1 MRNCWSELGLDEATA
16 DNVVIK
22 RAYARLLKQ
31 ARPDDDPEG
40 YQRLREAYDAALEQ
54 ARWMRHRQAMEA
66 EALAGDLAEGEGGA
80 QPVAHAAQAQDRAPA
95 EGGEP
100 SRRGESEYAAADVS
114 AEAGL
119 HASPGLPEALHFEV
133 LNPQAEAG
141 EDARPSA
148 ETEAGTDA
156 DTEEA
161 MPGWFPPEQLVESL
175 VAHWRKEGDEVLP
188 GAWPVL
194 VGYLDGLPYALR
206 GEASV
211 RFADLVL
218 EHADLP
224 QDFARALAA
233 YFGWL
238 TDFRSEAQLGLPR
251 AHALRDRLEQARS
264 LAEEDPV
271 FAQRLERLQ
280 RLRRLRSERGAWPAW
295 LFAFLHLPSLYMLM
309 PGLTAPVLGS
319 LGIGREEHA
328 GLLRMMEKLGFLR
341 LLPVAFLGA
350 YCLPSNWKQGSTTFA
365 ALGLVF
371 MAVLMLLAMMA
382 GTAFLRRAGWVLL
395 QAAAKVVDV
404 STKSGYRFTLFA
416 SLGGPVICGGVL
428 LLPDLMPS
436 LPEHLQG
443 ATYSLL
449 YSLLF
454 VGSVLAFRFVG
465 SAAPTVG
472 LCWGLAA
479 AAAIDVT
486 LQPEPMPAGWVLV
499 GTALWINLTLFLL
512 HRYPQQM
519 EKWALDP
526 WRVMRPSTPIGWLFV
541 VVAIK
546 FYVAVIALLLV
557 ALLPAA
563 AVTTGRNL
571 GTGFVVSALA
581 LAVALGQM
589 LGLTPMLYFL
599 CFIGTL
605 HVMCFAQ
612 RRADALAERLYSG
625 RWRMAAG

>member
-1 MRNCWSELGLDEATA
+1 MRNCWSELGLDEATT
-16 DNVVIK
+16 DNVIIK

-54 ARWMRHRQAMEA
+54 ARWMRHHQALLAA
-66 EALAGDLAEGEGGA
+66 EAAEEAQPGAAAGEANAARVATLAEGGGA
-80 QPVAHAAQAQDRAPA
+80 QRIAGEQAEAAPRAEGSPPPQEGPQPLSAATSDLPPQAGMPGGAPA
-95 EGGEP
+95 EADEP
-100 SRRGESEYAAADVS
+100 
-114 AEAGL
+114 
-119 HASPGLPEALHFEV
+119 
-133 LNPQAEAG
+133 
-141 EDARPSA
+141 
-148 ETEAGTDA
+148 
-156 DTEEA
+156 

-175 VAHWRKEGDEVLP
+175 LTHWRTEGDQALP

-194 VGYLDGLPYALR
+194 VGHLDELPYALR

-224 QDFARALAA
+224 HDFAHALAD

-238 TDFRSEAQLGLPR
+238 QDFRAEAQLGLPR
-251 AHALRDRLEQARS
+251 AHALRDHLEQARS
-264 LAEEDPV
+264 LAEADPV
-271 FAQRLERLQ
+271 FALRLERLQ
-280 RLRRLRSERGAWPAW
+280 RFRRLRSERGAWRAW
-295 LFAFLHLPSLYMLM
+295 LFAFLHLPSLYMLI
-309 PGLTAPVLGS
+309 PSLSAPVLGS

-328 GLLRMMEKLGFLR
+328 GLLRMVEKLGFLR

-416 SLGGPVICGGVL
+416 SLGGPVICGAVL
-428 LLPDLMPS
+428 LAPDLTPS
-436 LPEHLQG
+436 LPEPWRGG
-443 ATYSLL
+443 AYSLL

-454 VGSVLAFRFVG
+454 VGSVLALRFVG
-465 SAAPTVG
+465 SAASTVG

-479 AAAIDVT
+479 VAVVDVT
-486 LQPEPMPAGWVLV
+486 FQPEPMMQASWVLV
-499 GTALWINLTLFLL
+499 GAALWINLTLFLL
-512 HRYPQQM
+512 HRYPQQV
-519 EKWALDP
+519 ETWALAP

-546 FYVAVIALLLV
+546 FYVAVIALLVV
-557 ALLPAA
+557 ALLPAL
-563 AVTTGRNL
+563 AVATGRNL

-581 LAVALGQM
+581 LAVAFAERLGM
-589 LGLTPMLYFL
+589 TPMLYFL

-605 HVMCFAQ
+605 RVMCLAQ
-612 RRADALAERLYSG
+612 RWADALAERLYSR
-625 RWRMAAG
+625 RWRMAVA

>member
-1 MRNCWSELGLDEATA
+1 MRNCWSELGLDQATA

-54 ARWMRHRQAMEA
+54 ARWMRHHQALLAA
-66 EALAGDLAEGEGGA
+66 EAAEEA
-80 QPVAHAAQAQDRAPA
+80 QSVAHATQAQDSAPA
-95 EGGEP
+95 EDGEP
-100 SRRGESEYAAADVS
+100 ARRAESEYAAADVS
-114 AEAGL
+114 AEAGP
-119 HASPGLPEALHFEV
+119 HASSGLPEELHFEV
-133 LNPQAEAG
+133 LNPQAEAP
-141 EDARPSA
+141 EAARPSA
-148 ETEAGTDA
+148 ETGAEA
-156 DTEEA
+156 EETL
-161 MPGWFPPEQLVESL
+161 PGWFPPEQLVESL
-175 VAHWRKEGDEVLP
+175 LTHWRTEGDQVLP
-188 GAWPVL
+188 SAWPAL
-194 VGYLDGLPYALR
+194 VGYLDELPYALR

-224 QDFARALAA
+224 QDFARALAT

-251 AHALRDRLEQARS
+251 AQALRDRLEQARS
-264 LAEEDPV
+264 LAEADPV

-280 RLRRLRSERGAWPAW
+280 RFRKLRSERGAWRAW
-295 LFAFLHLPSLYMLM
+295 LFAFLHLPSLYMLI
-309 PGLTAPVLGS
+309 PSLTVPVLGS

-328 GLLRMMEKLGFLR
+328 GLLRMVEKLGFLR

-371 MAVLMLLAMMA
+371 MAMLMLLAMMA
-382 GTAFLRRAGWVLL
+382 GTAFLRRAGWGLL

-416 SLGGPVICGGVL
+416 SLGGPVICGAVL
-428 LLPDLMPS
+428 LARDLTPS
-436 LPEHLQG
+436 LPEPWQG
-443 ATYSLL
+443 GAYSVL

-454 VGSVLAFRFVG
+454 VGSVLALRFVG
-465 SAAPTVG
+465 SAASTVG

-479 AAAIDVT
+479 VAAVDAT
-486 LQPEPMPAGWVLV
+486 FQPEPMMQASWVLV
-499 GTALWINLTLFLL
+499 GAALWINLTLFLL
-512 HRYPQQM
+512 HRYPQQV
-519 EKWALDP
+519 ETWALAP

-541 VVAIK
+541 VIAIK
-546 FYVAVIALLLV
+546 FYVAVIALLVV
-557 ALLPAA
+557 ALLPALV
-563 AVTTGRNL
+563 VTTGRNL

-581 LAVALGQM
+581 LAVAFAEM
-589 LGLTPMLYFL
+589 LGMTPMLYFL

-605 HVMCFAQ
+605 RVMCLAQ
-612 RRADALAERLYSG
+612 RWADALAERLYNR
-625 RWRMAAG
+625 RWRMAAA